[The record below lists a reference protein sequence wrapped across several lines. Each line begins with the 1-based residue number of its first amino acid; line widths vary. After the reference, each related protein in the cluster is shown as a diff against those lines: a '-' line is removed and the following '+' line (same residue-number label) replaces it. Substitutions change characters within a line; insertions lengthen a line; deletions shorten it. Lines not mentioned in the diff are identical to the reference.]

1 LYHYTYEI
9 THNLSG
15 MRYIGVR
22 TCKVSPDCDNS
33 YWGSSK
39 YVPKDIKKTGTKVI
53 LQTFSKRENA
63 VLHEIALHSLYD
75 VARDEK
81 FWNRSK
87 QTSTGFDT
95 SGTKLTKEQK
105 VRCGDSNRGRT
116 FTEEHRNNISKGRTG
131 LKHSEE
137 VCEIFSKAQLKYT
150 NSEGYIHPNQ
160 GKVFTE
166 EEKLKSSKARKK
178 AYKKALIGSSKAKL
192 APRFKPW
199 FISHPTYTEVMYDVT
214 QIEYAEKSGITRATI
229 VNALQR
235 SKGIKRLSSRGT
247 FKNCIMGYIP

>member
-1 LYHYTYEI
+1 
-9 THNLSG
+9 

-22 TCKVSPDCDNS
+22 TCKTTPDCDKN

-39 YVPKDIKKTGTKVI
+39 YVPKDIKKTGTKTI
-53 LQTFSKRENA
+53 LKIFYKREDA
-63 VLHEIALHSLYD
+63 ILHEIELHNLHD
-75 VARDEK
+75 VARNKK

-95 SGTKLTKEQK
+95 SGTKLTKEQR

-116 FTEEHRNNISKGRTG
+116 FTEEHRNNISKGRIG
-131 LKHSEE
+131 LKHSKE
-137 VCEIFSKAQLKYT
+137 VCEIFSKAQLKHT
-150 NSEGYIHPNQ
+150 NSPGYVHPNL

-166 EEKLKSSKARKK
+166 EEKLKSSKAHKK
-178 AYKKALIGSSKAKL
+178 AYDKALETSSKASL

-214 QIEYAEKSGITRATI
+214 QVEYAEENNITRPVI
-229 VNALQR
+229 VNALKR
-235 SKGIKRLSSRGT
+235 SKGIKRLSNRGT
-247 FKNCIMGYIP
+247 FKNCIVGYIPQK

>member
-1 LYHYTYEI
+1 
-9 THNLSG
+9 

-22 TCKVSPDCDNS
+22 TCKTKPDCDNN

-39 YVPKDIKKTGTKVI
+39 YVPKDIKKTGTKTI
-53 LQTFSKRENA
+53 LKVFSKREDA
-63 VLHEIALHSLYD
+63 VLHEIELHSLYD
-75 VARDEK
+75 VARNEK

-87 QTSTGFDT
+87 QTCTGFDT
-95 SGTKLTKEQK
+95 SGTKLTEQQK
-105 VRCGDSNRGRT
+105 VRCGDHNRGRT

-131 LKHSEE
+131 LKHSKE

-150 NSEGYIHPNQ
+150 NSERYIHPNQ
-160 GKVFTE
+160 GKVFTA
-166 EEKLKSSKARKK
+166 EEKIKSSEAHKK
-178 AYKKALIGSSKAKL
+178 AYEKALISSSKAKL

-214 QIEYAEKSGITRATI
+214 QVEYAEQNKIPRCVI
-229 VNALQR
+229 VNALKR
-235 SKGIKRLSSRGT
+235 SKGLKRLSNRGT